1 MDDPVVIIL
10 IVLAALAL
18 IALIGAYICYHI
30 TFKRKHEGPDDPFS
44 GLDMEGFEPFVPK
57 IHSMIRKLLPIPYED
72 CYIKSRDRLKL
83 HARYYHKVDGAPIII
98 KVHGYNGCPVRDF
111 CGGGVEHLDKVYNVL
126 LIDQRAH
133 EYSEGKSTTFGIKE
147 KYDVCDWTKYLVKR
161 FGKDTKI
168 VIYGISRGAATVLM
182 ASSMK
187 KLPKNVVGVIADCSY
202 SSPKDIITKVAT
214 EDMHL
219 PGKLCFPLIWLG
231 ARIFGGFNLTS
242 DSPVK
247 AVKKTTLPLMIIH
260 GLADGFVPY
269 PMSEKIYEAA
279 GTKDKKLFLYEGAPH
294 GISYMLNRDRYIEEM
309 EGFLSKTTGYTPEN

>member
-1 MDDPVVIIL
+1 MDDPIVITLIIL
-10 IVLAALAL
+10 AVVAL
-18 IALIGAYICYHI
+18 IALVGAYICYHI
-30 TFKRKHEGPDDPFS
+30 TFKRKHEGPDDPFG

-57 IHSMIRKLLPIPYED
+57 IHAMIRKLLPIPHED
-72 CYIKSRDRLKL
+72 VYIKSHDGLKL

-98 KVHGYNGCPVRDF
+98 KVHGYNGCPLRDF

-126 LIDQRAH
+126 LIDQRGH
-133 EYSEGKSTTFGIKE
+133 EHSEGRCTTFGIKE
-147 KYDVCDWTKYLVKR
+147 KHDVCNWAKYLVKR
-161 FGKDTKI
+161 FGKNTKI
-168 VIYGISRGAATVLM
+168 VIYGISMGAATVLM
-182 ASSMK
+182 ASAMK
-187 KLPKNVVGVIADCSY
+187 KLPKNVVGVMADCGY
-202 SSPKDIITKVAT
+202 SSPKDIIIKVAT

-247 AVKKTTLPLMIIH
+247 AVKKNKFPLMIIH
-260 GLADGFVPY
+260 GMADSFVPH

-279 GTKDKKLFLYEGAPH
+279 TTKDKKLFLYENAPH

-309 EGFLSKTTGYTPEN
+309 ESFLSRTTGYVPKD